1 MPWTRFFLPTDPVL
15 SDLKGESFP
24 ESDTKVEASDRQID
38 LLIQACEYRSE
49 GWWMRLKIYGFRGDM
64 VSVDL
69 RVLLVE
75 SEKVVEFMTPTSKV
89 PTVDAN

>member
-1 MPWTRFFLPTDPVL
+1 
-15 SDLKGESFP
+15 
-24 ESDTKVEASDRQID
+24 
-38 LLIQACEYRSE
+38 
-49 GWWMRLKIYGFRGDM
+49 LKIYGFRGDM